1 MGFLCLEA
9 LWPQHGCK
17 TRRRR
22 RTTSTTKTIVQGS
35 HKLQAV
41 NCFGVPLIMGL
52 LMLLQIVVRT
62 EEAQIGAG
70 GSVMKLKHRM
80 AEVEGGL
87 NWGARQGGGG
97 GGGGGMSVEHY
108 KRLLSHDK
116 ARRKSLE
123 VVDFQL
129 YGHYLTDALYY
140 MEIMLGT
147 PSQTYDVQIDTG
159 SDLLWVDCSPCTG
172 CPQTSSLKVSLSPYS
187 ESASSSNQ
195 AIECSDAFCSAA
207 SSDGLQKSCGVGSS
221 CEFYTLYGDGSTVSG
236 YLVSDLFTYNAI
248 INSTNTTE
256 LVSTRVSFGCGNV
269 RTGNLASSEEATD
282 GLIGFGSNSVSVVS
296 QLAATG
302 TIPNSFAHCLQGET
316 GTSSLVIGEITEP
329 DITYTNM
336 VPNQPHYTAVLVN
349 IGVQGVNISSSTA
362 LTSSS
367 GSNLEVIFD
376 SGTTLANLIEPFF
389 TDFMNAID
397 ESVGTPLQT
406 IEGSQCYASSTS
418 VFPNITLYFEGGTM
432 ELGSDSYL
440 LPIQD
445 GGNTYYCPAWQ
456 ASSGDVSTYSI
467 LGDIVLQNQIIV
479 YDNDLK
485 RLGWKNFDCSQT
497 ISASFTPN
505 GPAVSQSPVSVS
517 TGSDPSSSHL
527 KTLRTYI
534 PFIAILYILA
544 TF

>member
-9 LWPQHGCK
+9 LRPQHGCK

-22 RTTSTTKTIVQGS
+22 RTTSTTETIVQGS

-97 GGGGGMSVEHY
+97 MSVEHY

-116 ARRKSLE
+116 ARRRSLE

-248 INSTNTTE
+248 INSTNSTE

-269 RTGNLASSEEATD
+269 RTGNLASSDEATD
-282 GLIGFGSNSVSVVS
+282 GLIGFGPNSVSVVS

-302 TIPNSFAHCLQGET
+302 TIPDSFAHCLQGET
-316 GTSSLVIGEITEP
+316 GASSLVIGEITEP
-329 DITYTNM
+329 GITYTNM

-349 IGVQGVNISSSTA
+349 IAVQGVNISSSTA

-497 ISASFTPN
+497 ISASLTPN
-505 GPAVSQSPVSVS
+505 GPAVSQSPVSAS

-527 KTLRTYI
+527 KTLGTYI

>member
-22 RTTSTTKTIVQGS
+22 RTTSITKTIVQGS
-35 HKLQAV
+35 HKFQAV
-41 NCFGVPLIMGL
+41 NCFGGPLIMGL

-97 GGGGGMSVEHY
+97 GGGMSVEHY
-108 KRLLSHDK
+108 RRLLSHDK

-159 SDLLWVDCSPCTG
+159 SDLLWVDCIPCTG

-195 AIECSDAFCSAA
+195 AIECSDAFCSLA
-207 SSDGLQKSCGVGSS
+207 SSDGLKKSCGVGSS

-248 INSTNTTE
+248 INSTNSTE

-329 DITYTNM
+329 GITYTNM

-349 IGVQGVNISSSTA
+349 IAVQGVNISSSTA

-367 GSNLEVIFD
+367 GSNLQVIFD

-397 ESVGTPLQT
+397 ESVGTPLQK

-497 ISASFTPN
+497 ISASLTPN
-505 GPAVSQSPVSVS
+505 GPAVSQSPVSAS
-517 TGSDPSSSHL
+517 TGRGPSSSHL
-527 KTLRTYI
+527 KTLRTFI
-534 PFIAILYILA
+534 PFIATLYILA

>member
-17 TRRRR
+17 TRRR

-87 NWGARQGGGG
+87 NWGARQGGG

-505 GPAVSQSPVSVS
+505 GPAVSQSPVSAS